1 MQQMVEV
8 QKADHAAY
16 AQPDQGAVSSVKLP
30 TL

>member
-1 MQQMVEV
+1 MVEV
-8 QKADHAAY
+8 QKADDAASH